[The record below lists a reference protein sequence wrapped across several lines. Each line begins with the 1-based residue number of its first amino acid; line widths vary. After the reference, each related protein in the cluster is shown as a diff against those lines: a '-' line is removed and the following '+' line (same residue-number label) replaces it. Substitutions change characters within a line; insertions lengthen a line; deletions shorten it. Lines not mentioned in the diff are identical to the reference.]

1 MMAEIWRRTVVVL
14 IPARRAIAFRA
25 RMGRAG
31 TQMLVE
37 LTEFDRPHRL
47 GSRTTSSMMQTSGA
61 LTFAA
66 DGDGTAMSWDW
77 QVHPR
82 GWMRIL
88 GPLFGPL
95 GGRMERRIWASM
107 KRYLENTPGRA
118 VPGREL

>member
-82 GWMRIL
+82 AGCESSASCS
-88 GPLFGPL
+88 GP
-95 GGRMERRIWASM
+95 WAAAWNAESQ
-107 KRYLENTPGRA
+107 PA
-118 VPGREL
+118 